1 MKKLHFSLMAILF
14 ALFAMV
20 SFTACSSDDD
30 DTPSTE
36 AIKTNIVGMW
46 QITHISGWSYD
57 DTEEENLIKV
67 DQDVPEEKSERILFK
82 SDGTYKMYWYLGSYG
97 WQSSRLNY
105 KYEISGNKIE
115 LEGEGIYTVLS
126 LKENIVVLQ
135 YTMDEGPQYKTNI
148 TCKRVD

>member
-1 MKKLHFSLMAILF
+1 MKKLHFSLMAIFF

-46 QITHISGWSYD
+46 QIVHISGWTYD
-57 DTEEENLIKV
+57 DTEDENLMKV
-67 DQDVPEEKSERILFK
+67 DQDVAEQDSERFLFK
-82 SDGTYKMYWYLGSYG
+82 SDGTYKMYWYLGNYG
-97 WQSSRLNY
+97 WQTSRLNY
-105 KYEISGNKIE
+105 HYEIYGNKIE
-115 LEGEGIYTVLS
+115 IEGEGVYTVLS
-126 LKENIVVLQ
+126 LKEDVVVLQ

>member
-1 MKKLHFSLMAILF
+1 MKKLHFSLMAILI

-46 QITHISGWSYD
+46 QIVHISGWTYD
-57 DTEEENLIKV
+57 DTEDENLIKV
-67 DQDVPEEKSERILFK
+67 DQDVTEQDSERLLFK
-82 SDGTYKMYWYLGSYG
+82 SDGTYKMYWYLANYG
-97 WQSSRLNY
+97 WQTSRLNY
-105 KYEISGNKIE
+105 NYEIYGNKIE

-126 LKENIVVLQ
+126 LKGDVVVLQ